1 VEPSSLLSRIRTDH
15 LILEGENLEAFTSRD
30 VIRVTTTHAKKDLL
44 VKAVEEAVRTVQKRK
59 VALASLYPTSLVMP
73 TSGNLRRWIRKN
85 FDDDLLQELSRM
97 SGTSISRKPN
107 HKVSGCTPFEDHTDR
122 YSF

>member
-1 VEPSSLLSRIRTDH
+1 MEPSSLLSRIRNDH

-44 VKAVEEAVRTVQKRK
+44 VKAVEEAVRTVHKRK
-59 VALASLYPTSLVMP
+59 VALGSLYPTSLGPP
-73 TSGNLRRWIRKN
+73 TANKLRRWARKN

-97 SGTSISRKPN
+97 SGTSLSRKAN
-107 HKVSGCTPFEDHTDR
+107 QKVSKYSPFEKHTDR
-122 YSF
+122 